1 VLGMPRREHRGKRSN
16 CREKYEGLNWVGVVT
31 NSRFDVVSFD
41 SAVLLLE
48 EVADIAQR
56 IKVSGF
62 QVDIKNKAALLPYL
76 AI

>member
-1 VLGMPRREHRGKRSN
+1 
-16 CREKYEGLNWVGVVT
+16 VT
-31 NSRFDVVSFD
+31 NSGFDAVSFD

-56 IKVSGF
+56 IKLSGF